1 MHRNSI
7 LKKSRADQTSSNSEI
22 PAGHEKEKNSMFYWI
37 DHNNSFSSIIDIGCL
52 YFILTN
58 QSTDNDGL
66 IANQVADF
74 IANSKRVPTTSLS
87 SPLATFL
94 NIIGARKLNGECA
107 FKLDLEEA
115 KISSGSTTSS
125 DTNLLP
131 LLVINDQTYK
141 LQLT

>member
-7 LKKSRADQTSSNSEI
+7 LKKSRVDQTSSNSQAPADSEI
-22 PAGHEKEKNSMFYWI
+22 EMNSMFYWI

-52 YFILTN
+52 YFILANQNTN
-58 QSTDNDGL
+58 NGL

-74 IANSKRVPTTSLS
+74 ISNSKRVPTSSLS

-94 NIIGARKLNGECA
+94 NIIGARKLNGECT
-107 FKLDLEEA
+107 FKVQEDA
-115 KISSGSTTSS
+115 KISSDSKTSS
-125 DTNLLP
+125 DTNILP
-131 LLVINDQTYK
+131 VLIVNDQTYK

>member
-1 MHRNSI
+1 M
-7 LKKSRADQTSSNSEI
+7 SREDQTSSNSQA
-22 PAGHEKEKNSMFYWI
+22 PVDSEKNSMFYWI

-66 IANQVADF
+66 VANQIADF
-74 IANSKRVPTTSLS
+74 ISNPKRVPTSSLLT
-87 SPLATFL
+87 PLATFL

-107 FKLDLEEA
+107 FKVEEDA
-115 KISSGSTTSS
+115 KISSDSKTSS

-131 LLVINDQTYK
+131 VLVINDKTYK